1 MLQIVGTCDQRLF
14 GITPAE
20 RLRRQR
26 GELPGPVL
34 VARADTVLSDPAV
47 AWLME
52 NKGTALLGAG
62 GKPVAVAVDAED
74 ANDAAGAIAAGD
86 AHLNSI
92 DPATV
97 GDMFIRKL
105 RRRDNLFVR
114 SLSEQ
119 GSALVEKQLFDSVY
133 KGITD
138 LVTKYVWPLPAFW
151 ATRLCARLHL
161 HPNVVTIVGMVSMVA
176 ATVLWV
182 QGELVAGLLC
192 AWLMTFLDTVDG
204 KLARVTA
211 TSSKIGD
218 LLDHVTDVIHPPI
231 WWAAL
236 ASMLIHREGAPPPWL
251 IWDACI
257 VILVGYVVG
266 RVLES
271 GFKARFGY
279 NPYLWRPFDSAF
291 RTVVSRRNIIL
302 LIMTVGVIIGMPEEA
317 FVGAAVWTLISVLV
331 QAVRFVQAI
340 VACKGGPL
348 PSWLT

>member
-26 GELPGPVL
+26 GDLPGPVL

-52 NKGTALLGAG
+52 NKGTALLGASG
-62 GKPVAVAVDAED
+62 GPVAVAVDAQD
-74 ANDAAGAIAAGD
+74 AEAAASALAVGD
-86 AHLNSI
+86 PHLKSL
-92 DPATV
+92 DPETV

-114 SLSEQ
+114 NLSEQ
-119 GSALVEKQLFDSVY
+119 GSAQVEKQLFDSVY

-151 ATRLCARLHL
+151 VTRICGRLHL
-161 HPNVVTIVGMVSMVA
+161 HPNAVTIVGMISMVA
-176 ATVLWV
+176 ATILWV
-182 QGELVAGLLC
+182 QGELVPGLLC

-257 VILVGYVVG
+257 VILIGYVVG

-302 LIMTVGVIIGMPEEA
+302 LIMTVGVILGMPEEA
-317 FVGAAVWTLISVLV
+317 FVGAAVWTLLSVLI
-331 QAVRFVQAI
+331 QAVRFGQAI
-340 VACKGGPL
+340 VACRGGPL